1 MTEFIIEEL
10 NQFDEE
16 HFVDTLDDVY
26 EESPWVAKQVA
37 SERPFDSRE
46 DLRATMESVVNE
58 ASRDRKLELL
68 RAHPDLGEQ
77 TEMTEAS
84 QEEQSSAGL
93 DELQPEQYKAFQQ
106 LNETYRETFGF
117 PFIMAVKGKS
127 PDEIQTAMEN
137 RINNSESD
145 EFRTALGQVHEIARL
160 RLEDRIT
167 Q

>member
-10 NQFDEE
+10 SQFDEE
-16 HFVDTLDDVY
+16 HFVDALDDVY
-26 EESPWVAKQVA
+26 EESPWVAKQAA

-46 DLRATMESVVNE
+46 DLRATMERVVNE

-84 QEEQSSAGL
+84 REEQSSAGL
-93 DELQPEQYKAFQQ
+93 DELQPEQYEAFQR
-106 LNETYRETFGF
+106 LNETYRETFDF

-127 PDEIQTAMEN
+127 PDEIQTAMED
-137 RINNSESD
+137 RIDNSESD
-145 EFRTALGQVHEIARL
+145 EFRTALDQVHEIARL
-160 RLEDRIT
+160 RLENRIA